1 MSIAPIPGLPNL
13 GVTPGFG
20 INPASGVSATPPRT
34 PVDAQDAARTGA
46 TFGQILAQQIA
57 ATSGPPNA
65 IPPNAGPANAN
76 SIEATQSAFG
86 VAPVG
91 DATPARTGQPGSA
104 FAAQGPDAAAR
115 FDTSF
120 GSAVAGKLTDLATM
134 QSRSDQL
141 AVKAVTGD
149 LADIHEYTIAA
160 NEAGLATQLAV
171 SVRDK
176 AVGAFN
182 DVIRMQL

>member
-1 MSIAPIPGLPNL
+1 MSIAPIPGMPNF

-20 INPASGVSATPPRT
+20 INPAYGVSATPPRT
-34 PVDAQDAARTGA
+34 PVDLGEAASNGA

-57 ATSGPPNA
+57 AASGA
-65 IPPNAGPANAN
+65 AAPANNPGA
-76 SIEATQSAFG
+76 AQSAFG

-91 DATPARTGQPGSA
+91 AATPGVATQNGVFAEQGGRSA
-104 FAAQGPDAAAR
+104 AG
-115 FDTSF
+115 FDSSF
-120 GSAVAGKLTDLATM
+120 GSAIAGKLGDLAAM
-134 QSRSDQL
+134 NARSDQL

-149 LADIHEYTIAA
+149 LKDIHEYTIAA
-160 NEAGLATQLAV
+160 NEAALATQLAV

-182 DVIRMQL
+182 DIIRMQL

>member
-1 MSIAPIPGLPNL
+1 MSIAPIPGLPNF

-34 PVDAQDAARTGA
+34 PVDVEDAARTGA

-57 ATSGPPNA
+57 ATSGPPA
-65 IPPNAGPANAN
+65 A
-76 SIEATQSAFG
+76 SRIEATQSAFG

-91 DATPARTGQPGSA
+91 DATPARTGQPASA